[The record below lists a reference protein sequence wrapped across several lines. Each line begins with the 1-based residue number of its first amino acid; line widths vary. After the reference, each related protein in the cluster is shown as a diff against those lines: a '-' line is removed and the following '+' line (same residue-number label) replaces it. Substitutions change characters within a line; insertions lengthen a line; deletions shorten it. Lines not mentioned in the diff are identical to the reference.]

1 MKTFG
6 RILGIFFVVVALVIL
21 AADLLAA
28 AKSTESRI
36 MPLGQ
41 LWYTL
46 DAGSLNLVQAVI
58 ERYIWGP
65 LWDPVLAG
73 FLQWPAAPVF
83 GGLGIVILVAPVARL
98 PKRKP
103 KDRRPKPRREKKK
116 FTKPQ
121 PVEPRR
127 VEPQRM
133 EPRASTGA

>member
-21 AADLLAA
+21 AADLLVA

-65 LWDPVLAG
+65 RWYPVLAG

-83 GGLGIVILVAPVARL
+83 GGLGIVILVAPALRL

-116 FTKPQ
+116 FTQPQ

>member
-6 RILGIFFVVVALVIL
+6 RLLGIFFVVVALIVL

-28 AKSTESRI
+28 ANSSGNRF

-58 ERYIWGP
+58 ERYIWEP

-73 FLQWPAAPVF
+73 FLRWPAAPVF
-83 GGLGIVILVAPVARL
+83 GGLGIVVLLAPVMRL
-98 PKRKP
+98 PQRKP
-103 KDRRPKPRREKKK
+103 RDRRSKPRREKQKPA
-116 FTKPQ
+116 KPQ
-121 PVEPRR
+121 PAEQRS
-127 VEPQRM
+127 VEPQRA
-133 EPRASTGA
+133 EPRASTGT

>member
-1 MKTFG
+1 MKTYG
-6 RILGIFFVVVALVIL
+6 RLLGIFFVVVALIIL

-28 AKSTESRI
+28 TKSTGSRI

-58 ERYIWGP
+58 ERYIWEP

-83 GGLGIVILVAPVARL
+83 GVLGIVILVAPVVRL

-103 KDRRPKPRREKKK
+103 RDRRPSPAEKRRS
-116 FTKPQ
+116 FQSRNPSSPAAWSRA
-121 PVEPRR
+121 PVPEPAL
-127 VEPQRM
+127 P
-133 EPRASTGA
+133 P